1 MKKSITRVVEKAL
14 LFRNTRQ
21 ELIIVANTRRSFTQ
35 FSILF
40 DKAQSPSVKTIPSG
54 KLVSGTVNKNER
66 QNLVILGSGWAGF
79 RTIKTIDMEKYNVFL
94 VTPRN
99 HFLFTPLLPGAACG
113 TVELRSIIE
122 PVRRAVVHDSKY

>member
-1 MKKSITRVVEKAL
+1 MKKSITSVVEKAF

-21 ELIIVANTRRSFTQ
+21 ELILVTNTRRTFTQ

-40 DKAQSPSVKTIPSG
+40 DKAETIPSG
-54 KLVSGTVNKNER
+54 KLVSGAVNKNER

-122 PVRRAVVHDSKY
+122 PVRRAVVHESKYCKRT